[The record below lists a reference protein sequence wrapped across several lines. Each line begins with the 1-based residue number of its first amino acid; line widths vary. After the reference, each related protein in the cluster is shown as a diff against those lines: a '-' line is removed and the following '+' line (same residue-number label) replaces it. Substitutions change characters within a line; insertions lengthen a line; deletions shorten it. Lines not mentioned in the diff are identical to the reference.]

1 MRSSGDCA
9 RMAER
14 LQQAQTART
23 EEITMSLYRP
33 KGTRVWV
40 MDFMFH
46 GQRIRETTGMT
57 SITRAREV
65 QSKRKEA
72 LRDGSAGIRRTE
84 APRLLSVAAAEW
96 QETKKAAWSPK
107 MSEIAANSMA
117 HLLPVLGKRL
127 LVDIEARD
135 IARYQKT
142 RLAENASP
150 RTVNIEVAMLRQI
163 MRKRGAWER
172 IKPDIAML
180 PERQDVGRV
189 LTPEEEVI
197 LLWECG
203 RSRSRILLPFVTLA
217 LETGARFNTIRT
229 LQWSDIDFA
238 NRCLRFGKD
247 KTPAGTG
254 RTVPLNNRAMETL
267 SFWAQ
272 RFPNRQPGHYV
283 FPLEKCG
290 GAGAE
295 DNFGFTGSV
304 LYNTDPS
311 QPIGDVKEAWEA
323 AKKRTRGYCPTCK
336 TMILSKK
343 PNSGSVYVCEVCRWE
358 TDALPDALARVRFHD
373 LRHTAVSRMIAA
385 RVPLPIIAKIVGWSA
400 GTMAKMAARYGHFGM
415 EELRGAVEAI
425 STPKIQPQ
433 SPQFPPQ
440 TETRSEIA
448 SVN

>member
-1 MRSSGDCA
+1 
-9 RMAER
+9 
-14 LQQAQTART
+14 
-23 EEITMSLYRP
+23 MSIYRP
-33 KGTRVWV
+33 KGTKVWV

-46 GQRIRETTGMT
+46 AQRIRETTGMS

-65 QSKRKEA
+65 ESKRKQA
-72 LRDGSAGIRRTE
+72 LRDGAAGIRKTE

-96 QETKKAAWSPK
+96 QETKKPAWSPK
-107 MSEIAANSMA
+107 MSEIAVNSMA
-117 HLLPVLGKRL
+117 HLLPVLGKKL

-172 IKPDIAML
+172 IKPDVAML
-180 PERQDVGRV
+180 PERQDVGRA
-189 LTPEEEVI
+189 LTPEEEII
-197 LLWECG
+197 LLRECG

-229 LQWSDIDFA
+229 LQWGDIDFP

-254 RTVPLNNRAMETL
+254 RTVPLNERAIETL
-267 SFWAQ
+267 AFWAQ

-290 GAGAE
+290 GAGTE
-295 DNFGFTGSV
+295 ENFGFSGAV
-304 LYNTDPS
+304 LYDTDPL
-311 QPIGDVKEAWEA
+311 QPIGDVKEAWEG
-323 AKKRTRGYCPTCK
+323 AKKRTCNYCPTCK
-336 TMILSKK
+336 SRILAKK
-343 PNSGSVYVCEVCRWE
+343 PNSGSGYVCEACQWE
-358 TDALPDALARVRFHD
+358 AGALPAALVRVRFHD

-425 STPKIQPQ
+425 SAPRIQPH

-440 TETRSEIA
+440 SETRTEIA